1 MLKGLFG
8 GTMPMLERG
17 LDMAALRHKLI
28 SSNIA
33 NEETPGYRAKDINF
47 QQELAGMLGSTLE
60 MSTTSAM
67 HVGSASDRRALPA
80 VTEET
85 AGAALDGN
93 TVSLEKEMV
102 KMAENSINYDT
113 TLMML
118 TKKFQGLRSAIK
130 EGR

>member
-8 GTMPMLERG
+8 GTMPLLERG
-17 LDMAALRHKLI
+17 LDMSALRHKLI

-33 NEETPGYRAKDINF
+33 NEETPGYKARDINF
-47 QQELAGMLGSTLE
+47 QQELSGMLGSSLE
-60 MSTTSAM
+60 LSTTSGL
-67 HVGSASDRRALPA
+67 HVGNSSEHRALPA
-80 VTEET
+80 ITEEM

-113 TLMML
+113 TLMIL
-118 TKKFQGLRSAIK
+118 TKKFQGMRAAIK